1 MELSRANN
9 STSARFNANFIRTF
23 LESLVGSLLCL
34 AGYAMTKMFSLLV
47 FGLHRVM
54 YNFFNVRRCRWIHKS
69 KQTQKM
75 TGCILISLHVLASFQ
90 CVSGQMVNESRIDYF
105 LDSLKFCSTG
115 SSQVRVVAVN
125 FGESNRCVAMTLGM
139 SGTQG
144 SRWISHSTV
153 SSRVPAG
160 WGQSLQVVLSSD
172 MQVVRSNKVF
182 SYGLAHGSSFPMNIP
197 TSGSLVLSVVGS
209 FFVVESS
216 ASAYTGFSRCLST
229 IWKSSSAM
237 LCRATG
243 GLGAGWP
250 MHFSL
255 QARATLALLS
265 FDRIRLDSMIY
276 SNTSVFVNGSGFGRD
291 MATVM
296 EHSQAPSTLLSAYT
310 SVSVAFLSLESKQS
324 AFQLD
329 SLAASVLFDD
339 VSRLDDVTVS
349 LRPPS
354 GVSVSSIP
362 LLYSRCFGCLLNASS
377 SISFVFSDDAVSE
390 VPAFGCGSGVFKPQ
404 GSLKLKN
411 LLSSRAAFGQWSLLI
426 AAGSS
431 DLRIRSASI
440 DFVLSSLKG
449 SIGLTPVSTLV
460 WSSDSSISVL
470 VSPGFGQAL
479 NLTAT
484 SAMQLSSNVLQYSY
498 LHPVM
503 NALHPAVLGSTA
515 ASRVLLFGSRYQIVD
530 FSPRLRIGTAC
541 AASIWSS
548 DSVIVCRL
556 GFLRNADLSASV
568 TLGLTT
574 VSSETMATGVSA
586 PAAFLASHKYAQ
598 LTGGGIIDIYGT
610 AFGLHGISSRVSLA
624 RSSAVATIWLSDSQ
638 LVSKLE
644 LPRFRAL
651 LAASVFQFVAN
662 LTLDNIS
669 MTVALSSSARNI
681 PATGSHVEFI
691 YGTNIGAY
699 SFSSSAMLG
708 STAVERLVWISS
720 SSMSCKL
727 PSGSRTWT
735 PSGTGIFTSLSQLVG
750 VASVRHAS
758 PVVSNFSIS
767 VNQTVALIFGAVG
780 SGFGSNNPSP
790 VVYLQSLLT
799 QQTLWYSDSSMSIAM
814 NADRISTDFLLLNFA
829 ISNTNHDLI
838 SSSQVLSPLFVPK
851 PIPVVEVLN
860 AKVYVPVPVV
870 LLDRMVLFAA
880 QGLAASGDLPSP
892 DIYDVADVGLLEE
905 VNVGAIIYNNG
916 TQVFSRDLRPVS
928 KPINGSFT
936 VVDASNLSIVNI
948 SCGGVKAAFNDELI
962 ANTYAVVVRAGLVF
976 CPSRVMRVAVLATF
990 SIPGERRRD
999 DNFTK
1004 VRCVSCDLCNSVLI
1018 CSNLML
1024 PLRR

>member
-699 SFSSSAMLG
+699 SLSSSAMLG

-916 TQVFSRDLRPVS
+916 TQVFSKGYLSVS
-928 KPINGSFT
+928 KPITGTFSI
-936 VVDASNLSIVNI
+936 VDALNLRSVNI
-948 SCGGVKAAFNDELI
+948 SCGGLETSFVATLE
-962 ANTYAVVVRAGLVF
+962 ANSFAVIVQAGLVF
-976 CPSRVMRVAVLATF
+976 CPSLSMRVAITATF
-990 SIPGERRRD
+990 SIPGKRFA
-999 DNFTK
+999 NFF
-1004 VRCVSCDLCNSVLI
+1004 CI
-1018 CSNLML
+1018 C
-1024 PLRR
+1024 

>member
-1 MELSRANN
+1 
-9 STSARFNANFIRTF
+9 
-23 LESLVGSLLCL
+23 
-34 AGYAMTKMFSLLV
+34 
-47 FGLHRVM
+47 
-54 YNFFNVRRCRWIHKS
+54 
-69 KQTQKM
+69 
-75 TGCILISLHVLASFQ
+75 
-90 CVSGQMVNESRIDYF
+90 
-105 LDSLKFCSTG
+105 
-115 SSQVRVVAVN
+115 
-125 FGESNRCVAMTLGM
+125 MTLGM

-160 WGQSLQVVLSSD
+160 WGQSLQVFLSSD

-296 EHSQAPSTLLSAYT
+296 ERSQAPSTLLSAYT

-362 LLYSRCFGCLLNASS
+362 LLYGRCFGCLNASS

-484 SAMQLSSNVLQYSY
+484 SAMQLSSNVLQYS
-498 LHPVM
+498 LHQR
-503 NALHPAVLGSTA
+503 LQKHHRLLK
-515 ASRVLLFGSRYQIVD
+515 SRPQ
-530 FSPRLRIGTAC
+530 
-541 AASIWSS
+541 
-548 DSVIVCRL
+548 
-556 GFLRNADLSASV
+556 
-568 TLGLTT
+568 
-574 VSSETMATGVSA
+574 
-586 PAAFLASHKYAQ
+586 
-598 LTGGGIIDIYGT
+598 
-610 AFGLHGISSRVSLA
+610 
-624 RSSAVATIWLSDSQ
+624 
-638 LVSKLE
+638 
-644 LPRFRAL
+644 
-651 LAASVFQFVAN
+651 
-662 LTLDNIS
+662 
-669 MTVALSSSARNI
+669 
-681 PATGSHVEFI
+681 
-691 YGTNIGAY
+691 
-699 SFSSSAMLG
+699 
-708 STAVERLVWISS
+708 
-720 SSMSCKL
+720 
-727 PSGSRTWT
+727 
-735 PSGTGIFTSLSQLVG
+735 
-750 VASVRHAS
+750 
-758 PVVSNFSIS
+758 
-767 VNQTVALIFGAVG
+767 
-780 SGFGSNNPSP
+780 
-790 VVYLQSLLT
+790 
-799 QQTLWYSDSSMSIAM
+799 
-814 NADRISTDFLLLNFA
+814 
-829 ISNTNHDLI
+829 
-838 SSSQVLSPLFVPK
+838 
-851 PIPVVEVLN
+851 
-860 AKVYVPVPVV
+860 
-870 LLDRMVLFAA
+870 
-880 QGLAASGDLPSP
+880 
-892 DIYDVADVGLLEE
+892 
-905 VNVGAIIYNNG
+905 
-916 TQVFSRDLRPVS
+916 
-928 KPINGSFT
+928 
-936 VVDASNLSIVNI
+936 
-948 SCGGVKAAFNDELI
+948 
-962 ANTYAVVVRAGLVF
+962 
-976 CPSRVMRVAVLATF
+976 
-990 SIPGERRRD
+990 
-999 DNFTK
+999 
-1004 VRCVSCDLCNSVLI
+1004 
-1018 CSNLML
+1018 
-1024 PLRR
+1024 